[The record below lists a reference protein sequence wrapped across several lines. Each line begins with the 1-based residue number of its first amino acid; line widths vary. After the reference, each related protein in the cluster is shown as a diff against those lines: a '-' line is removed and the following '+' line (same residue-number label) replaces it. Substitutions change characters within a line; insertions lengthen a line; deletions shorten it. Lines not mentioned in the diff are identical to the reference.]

1 MLYLMA
7 RDWMALRTERA
18 TSHDCEGTEG
28 FVHESVPSSFDFDE
42 SSRLSQ
48 SRQIFATLRYSC
60 VFRLMLSLAEHEV
73 VLIVS
78 R

>member
-18 TSHDCEGTEG
+18 TSHDREGTEG
-28 FVHESVPSSFDFDE
+28 FVHRSAPSSFDFADL
-42 SSRLSQ
+42 SRSSQ
-48 SRQIFATLRYSC
+48 SRQIVATLGHSC
-60 VFRLMLSLAEHEV
+60 ASRSMLFLAEHEA